1 MREPLFAFSSR
12 PIQITP
18 VRRLPAYRCT
28 KRCSINVRIKTAIP
42 ADVAPAETA
51 TLCLVMGCALR
62 SWLNIE
68 SVSTDL
74 VAVSDVVVVEGL
86 RSGPLWV
93 VGTPVI
99 ISGFPGTIF
108 NDVDVVLFSFVDL
121 AGVVPLDPESPICS
135 VLAEFLDR
143 EDGVLLGG
151 RARVPLSCSLRI
163 VGIEELMRTV
173 FPSVMAFNDPL
184 L

>member
-18 VRRLPAYRCT
+18 VRRLPAHRCT
-28 KRCSINVRIKTAIP
+28 KRCSINVRIKIAIP

-62 SWLNIE
+62 SWSNME

-74 VAVSDVVVVEGL
+74 VAISDVVVVEGL
-86 RSGPLWV
+86 RSRPLRV
-93 VGTPVI
+93 VGAPFV

-108 NDVDVVLFSFVDL
+108 NDVDVVLFSFVGL
-121 AGVVPLDPESPICS
+121 ADVVPLDPEPHISS

-151 RARVPLSCSLRI
+151 RARAPLSCSLRT
-163 VGIEELMRTV
+163 VGVEELMRTV
-173 FPSVMAFNDPL
+173 SPSVMAFNDPPL
-184 L
+184 